1 MDSCLV
7 FFLSCLFFSLKVSRF
22 GSGCYNYIC
31 AAGQLYIMV
40 RDISYSCGF
49 EGQRIPIQLKVGS
62 CTLYLGL
69 SSSPPDG
76 LLDPQWLCAVPL
88 VQLPLL

>member
-1 MDSCLV
+1 MD
-7 FFLSCLFFSLKVSRF
+7 FCLFSFLLVFSLKVSRF

-49 EGQRIPIQLKVGS
+49 EGQRIPIQLKVGF
-62 CTLYLGL
+62 CALYFG
-69 SSSPPDG
+69 PF
-76 LLDPQWLCAVPL
+76 
-88 VQLPLL
+88 